1 MPTARSLRT
10 ASTVFLAAVA
20 ILACAATSSAQRT
33 LVQAGRLI
41 DGTGAVSERATV
53 IVENGRIAAV
63 EQGFSRGATEDTVID
78 LRDATVMPGFFD
90 LHVHL
95 TGEQSPAS
103 YIERITFNPADT
115 TIRAVIYAKRTL
127 DAGFTTVRDLGGE
140 TQVIVGLR
148 NAIDQGLIDGPKIY
162 AATSSLA
169 STGGHGDPTNGMP
182 VRWQT
187 DPGPAD
193 GIVNSVEDARKA
205 VRQRYKQG
213 ADTIKITATGG
224 VLSLAKS
231 GQNPQFTVAEI
242 EEIVRTANDYGFI
255 VAAHAHGTEGMKR
268 AVLGGVTTI
277 EHGTYMTEE
286 VMELMKERGTYF
298 VPTISAG
305 KFVAEKAEI
314 DGYFPP
320 IIRPKAAAIGPVIA
334 ETFAAAIKSGVPIAF
349 GTDCG
354 VCPHGSNAKEFQYMV
369 EGGMAPMDAIRSAT
383 QTAAQVLR
391 VDDTVGTVEPGK
403 LADLVAVKGNP
414 LDDIGLLQDVSFVM
428 KGGRI
433 VKSN

>member
-1 MPTARSLRT
+1 MPQHRSRT
-10 ASTVFLAAVA
+10 FTTLLLCALTFLV
-20 ILACAATSSAQRT
+20 AATAGAQRT
-33 LVQAGRLI
+33 LVQAGRLL
-41 DGTGAVSERATV
+41 DGTGAQTERVTV
-53 IVENGRIAAV
+53 IVEDGRIASV
-63 EQGFSRGATEDTVID
+63 ESGFDRGGAGDTVID
-78 LRDATVMPGFFD
+78 LRDATLMPGFFD

-148 NAIDQGLIDGPKIY
+148 NAIDQGLIDGPKIF

-169 STGGHGDPTNGMP
+169 STGGHGDSTNGMP

-187 DPGPAD
+187 DPGPAE
-193 GIVNSVEDARKA
+193 GIVNSVADARKA

-305 KFVAEKAEI
+305 KFVAEKAAI

-334 ETFAAAIKSGVPIAF
+334 ETFAAAVQAGVPIAF

-403 LADLVAVKGNP
+403 LADLVAVRGNP
-414 LDDIGLLQDVSFVM
+414 LEDIELLQDVSFVM
-428 KGGRI
+428 KGGRV
-433 VKSN
+433 VKQR